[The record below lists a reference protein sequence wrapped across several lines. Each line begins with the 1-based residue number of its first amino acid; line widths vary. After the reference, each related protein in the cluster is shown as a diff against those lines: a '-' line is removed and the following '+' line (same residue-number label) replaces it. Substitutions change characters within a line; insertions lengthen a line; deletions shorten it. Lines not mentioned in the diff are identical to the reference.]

1 MATNITIS
9 TSTEGP
15 RPIQAT
21 LELDAKQTLDGS
33 IIIFDHIDVDIVVS
47 PSDKKIVTFAKNS
60 MTDEVYE
67 TQDRL
72 FKYLRDRGIVTDD
85 SVQGGNVY
93 GSMEAAISESVN
105 QEVDSLQATVYT
117 IGKFIEEERPYFEQK
132 EFFLDTEIDVLTEPD
147 EESSTELGEV
157 PHQKEKGSLVPGYVR
172 GPYGMT
178 SFYRY

>member
-1 MATNITIS
+1 
-9 TSTEGP
+9 
-15 RPIQAT
+15 
-21 LELDAKQTLDGS
+21 
-33 IIIFDHIDVDIVVS
+33 
-47 PSDKKIVTFAKNS
+47 
-60 MTDEVYE
+60 
-67 TQDRL
+67 
-72 FKYLRDRGIVTDD
+72 
-85 SVQGGNVY
+85 
-93 GSMEAAISESVN
+93 MEAAISESVN